1 MGLDGFVN
9 SDTKA
14 MPPASDRSGADRLTQ
29 VLWSMMNEMGRNF
42 SADQGAILDAS
53 LDRDLG
59 FDSLSR
65 MELVHRAETE
75 FGVTLPDD
83 VIGRAET
90 PAELWRAIASAAGA
104 PAMTIAAA
112 ATAPA
117 PAPDA
122 VGIAPRSAD
131 TLNAVLA
138 WHARAH
144 PGRVHIRLLLDRGEP
159 VEITYGDLWNGAREF
174 AAGLIAT
181 GLQTG
186 DPVILMLPTGED
198 YFRAFFGVLLAGA
211 IPVPVY
217 PPGRAQQ
224 LEDHVRRHGAIA
236 DNARATIMI
245 TVPEAVPFARLLSGQ
260 ARHLRSIVTPQ
271 DLKGAA
277 MPSHLP
283 SPAPGDT
290 AFIQYTSGST
300 GDPKGVVLSHANLL
314 ANIRSMGERLEVTAS
329 DVFVSWLP
337 LYHDMG
343 LIGAWLGSLSYAMP
357 LVLMA
362 PLSFLARPQRWLWA
376 ISNYKGTISGGPN
389 FAYETCQARIG
400 EAELLGCDLSSWR
413 VAFCGA
419 EPINV
424 PSIEKFMQR
433 FAGYGFARTAMMP
446 VYGLAENS
454 VGLTFPPAG
463 RGPLFDRIDASH
475 LARTGAAQI
484 SAAGDALMVPSCGY
498 PIGGHQV
505 RIIGDGGR
513 ELPDRRQG
521 RLQFQGPSASI
532 GYLRNAGATKALFDG
547 DWLNSGDLG
556 YSVDGE
562 IYITGRTKDLIIR
575 GGRNIHPAEIEAALS
590 ALEGLSPGAI
600 AVFGSPDPATGTE
613 RLIVMAETRRR
624 GDEQRAVLER
634 AINNRATDI
643 AGAPPDRVLLA
654 APRTVPKT
662 SSGKIRRAAAR
673 QMFESGAIDAG
684 PASLK
689 WQKFRIAAVRTW
701 AMARRGV
708 RRLGRG
714 AFAVYVGAAIVIA
727 APLVWLGVALLPLE
741 RWRWR
746 VVRGA
751 AAVLFSIA
759 RVKVTTEGLRLLP
772 ATGPI
777 ILATNHSSYLDGAVL
792 AYALGKP
799 LRFVVKAELSKNPI
813 TRIFLNRLG
822 SHFVERFDVTKSL
835 ADAGRVQRQ
844 GTGGGPLVYFPEG
857 TLSRMA
863 GLLPFQTG
871 AFLAATENRSAIAPV
886 VIRGSRHVLRDGT
899 FIPRPGRIQVR
910 LLPALRAEPA
920 PGGGQDDAWR
930 RAITLRDQCRAIM
943 LENCGEPDLR
953 AENPLAELGAPRT
966 DAPPG

>member
-1 MGLDGFVN
+1 MLVAGNDGTGWLVN
-9 SDTKA
+9 SDSNAKPLA
-14 MPPASDRSGADRLTQ
+14 NDRSDADRLIA
-29 VLWSMMNEMGRNF
+29 VLSEMMNDMGRSF
-42 SADQGAILDAS
+42 GDGQGAILDAS
-53 LDRDLG
+53 LDRELG

-65 MELVHRAETE
+65 MELVHRAEMV

-90 PAELWRAIASAAGA
+90 PAELLRAIA
-104 PAMTIAAA
+104 A
-112 ATAPA
+112 ATGSPAIAMAMAAPT
-117 PAPDA
+117 PATEA
-122 VGIAPRSAD
+122 VGIAPKSAD

-138 WHARAH
+138 WHAQAH
-144 PGRVHIRLLLDRGEP
+144 PGRIHIRLLLDQGEP
-159 VEITYGDLWNGAREF
+159 AEITYGDLWNGAREF
-174 AAGLIAT
+174 AAGLIAK
-181 GLQTG
+181 GLQAG
-186 DPVILMLPTGED
+186 EPVIVMLPTDED
-198 YFRAFFGVLLAGA
+198 YFRAFFGVLLAGG

-224 LEDHVRRHGAIA
+224 LEEHVRRHGAIA
-236 DNARATIMI
+236 DNARAAIMI
-245 TVPEAVPFARLLSGQ
+245 TVPEAVPFARLAMAGAAS
-260 ARHLRSIVTPQ
+260 LRAIVTPA
-271 DLKGAA
+271 DLQGAA

-314 ANIRSMGERLEVTAS
+314 ANIRAMGERLEITS
-329 DVFVSWLP
+329 DDVFVSWLP

-343 LIGAWLGSLSYAMP
+343 LIGAWLGSLTYAMP

-389 FAYETCQARIG
+389 FAYEACQARINDG
-400 EAELLGCDLSSWR
+400 ELDGCDLTSWR

-419 EPINV
+419 EPIHV
-424 PSIEKFMQR
+424 PSLENFMQR
-433 FAGYGFARTAMMP
+433 FAAFGFARTAMMP

-463 RGPLFDRIDASH
+463 REPLFDRIDGQQ
-475 LARTGAAQI
+475 LARTGAAKFT
-484 SAAGDALMVPSCGY
+484 SADDAIMVPSCGY

-505 RIIGDGGR
+505 RIVDDGGR

-532 GYLRNAGATKALFDG
+532 GYLHNAGATKALFDG

-562 IYITGRTKDLIIR
+562 IYITGRSKDLVIR

-590 ALEGLSPGAI
+590 DLEGLRSGGI
-600 AVFGSPDPATGTE
+600 AVFGSPDPVSGTE

-624 GDEQRAVLER
+624 GDGDRNELER
-634 AINNRATDI
+634 TIIGRATDI
-643 AGAPPDRVLLA
+643 AGEAPDRVLLV

-684 PASLK
+684 SASLK
-689 WQKFRIAAVRTW
+689 WQKFRIAVSGYR

-708 RRLGRG
+708 RRLGSASF
-714 AFAVYVGAAIVIA
+714 AFYVGAAILIL
-727 APLVWLGVALLPLE
+727 APLAWLGVALLPVE

-746 VVRGA
+746 LVRGTLGI
-751 AAVLFSIA
+751 LFSIA
-759 RVKVTTEGLRLLP
+759 RIKINTEGLKHIP
-772 ATGPI
+772 VAGPI
-777 ILATNHSSYLDGAVL
+777 ILAANHSSYLDGAVL

-799 LRFVVKAELSKNPI
+799 LRFVAKAELSNNPI

-835 ADAGRVQRQ
+835 ADAGRVRPA
-844 GTGGGPLVYFPEG
+844 GEDANPVVYFPEG

-871 AFLAATENRSAIAPV
+871 AFLAATESQTAIGPV

-899 FIPRPGRIQVR
+899 LIPRPGRIYVR
-910 LLPALRAEPA
+910 LFPPLQAEPA
-920 PGGGQDDAWR
+920 PSGSDDEAWR
-930 RAITLRDQCRAIM
+930 RATMLRDQCRTIM
-943 LENCGEPDLR
+943 LEHCGEPDLR
-953 AENPLAELGAPRT
+953 QENLLLDLAATRT
-966 DAPPG
+966 E